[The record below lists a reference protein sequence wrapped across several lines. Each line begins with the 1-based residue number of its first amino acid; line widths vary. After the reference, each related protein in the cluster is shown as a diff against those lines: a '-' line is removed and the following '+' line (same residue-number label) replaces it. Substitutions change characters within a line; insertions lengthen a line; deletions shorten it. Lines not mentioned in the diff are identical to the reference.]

1 MSVRRTPGRPRMTR
15 DDYYIK
21 YYRVIQELSYLCK
34 SQRAIARDCHVGLS
48 TVVRIKKRF
57 RL

>member
-1 MSVRRTPGRPRMTR
+1 MSREEA
-15 DDYYIK
+15 YIK

-34 SQRAIARDCHVGLS
+34 SQRAIARDCHTSLS